1 MDETEKKG
9 EETNANAGNNN
20 DKVQSLKFKMKD
32 QKDKT
37 SKQLETIC
45 QLESEV
51 GKLKNRSLRKTLRHK
66 SIKYHQAKENC

>member
-1 MDETEKKG
+1 
-9 EETNANAGNNN
+9 
-20 DKVQSLKFKMKD
+20 MKD

-51 GKLKNRSLRKTLRHK
+51 GKLNNRFLRKTLRHK

>member
-1 MDETEKKG
+1 
-9 EETNANAGNNN
+9 
-20 DKVQSLKFKMKD
+20 MKD

-45 QLESEV
+45 QLESEE